1 MTLSRGYPMGEAKQY
16 QPPGEVNKMQ
26 HNLRISVTRQPDPGG
41 VVAIRSVSVRE
52 RLLRF
57 FLGEKRKLTI
67 LVPGDTVSGIEIQ
80 DVKDSDTEHEAVRDK
95 CADAGPDG
103 TAGA

>member
-1 MTLSRGYPMGEAKQY
+1 
-16 QPPGEVNKMQ
+16 MQ

-57 FLGEKRKLTI
+57 LLGEKRRLTI

-80 DVKDSDTEHEAVRDK
+80 DVKDGEMEDEVVRGECTDS
-95 CADAGPDG
+95 G
-103 TAGA
+103 TAGSAGA